1 MANLETLFI
10 EIDGSA
16 EKASSGID
24 ILVGSLSRLGGV
36 VSAQVGALKE
46 FASAIAKIAKVSAGG
61 NAFKGIT
68 SSGVSKGITE
78 NTKSVSKYAD
88 TMKKVG
94 SEVQKVTDNIGANQ
108 QATSTSFRDAQKY
121 LTANKLDLMQWRL
134 ESMRDKYKTE
144 AESGKRDNLWLQEKA
159 LQLKNY
165 EAQIESYRRSLYGVK
180 EATKEITEETKPAHN
195 ALSSMFS
202 TIGRLGKMMLLRMAI
217 RALIKIAKQ
226 GLQNYYQYSKSING
240 AFYQASQKLQTES
253 ATTGN
258 QLGAMLGSLLTSL
271 YPILSAVLEIVNKV
285 AEAFTVLFAVLGGQS
300 TYSRAV
306 NDVNTL
312 GKAASGTSSKMKE
325 LLASFDEL
333 NVITSESGGGGSNN
347 NMFGGA
353 FEEVELPQWLQDI
366 GDFIQEWMPII
377 KDGLLAGGIA
387 LALSTIWGWISKIFG
402 IGSTAGAIATTAAL
416 GTAAAE
422 TGALSAA
429 APIAAG
435 GMEDISNAMKTMTV
449 PAGFTVFAGEVGAVS
464 LAAPAA
470 AAGLEA
476 MAVAI
481 PKLTAALGG
490 MSIITALIAAI
501 GELLSSLAKSI
512 KIGTDIDRE
521 DFDKFKKELEDWEK
535 KKLVKSLSVSSN
547 MGQVALQMK
556 SIDNWVLTGVKK
568 DLYIDVNDSKLND
581 AIIKINTYM
590 SQRSVK
596 TVGILFNETQYNEF
610 WMRANAIYDYIYGNH
625 NKAVG
630 IAFNETQYNEFWM
643 RANSI
648 YDYIFGKHNKVVGI
662 AFNETQYN
670 EFWMRAN
677 AIYDYINGKH
687 DKIVGIAFN
696 SAEYILFV
704 SQMAVISAWVD
715 KQSRKVIPV
724 ILDGIVTFLAES
736 AAIDLWVLKNHTKN
750 IAIGFEGWSDFA
762 LKVSVINN
770 WVSSSF
776 NKNISVVIGN
786 YDYFTKLQSAIND
799 WASKTETKRIDA
811 YITFANWETFLTA
824 VSALQSWINAR
835 SIKYVYVEYIDN
847 GRRPTYD
854 YDEVN
859 YSSPAVSGLTSALT
873 GLNKMAGDAMAAN
886 AETEWSSA
894 RDNAIYKDYGVDKD
908 SAGGAVV
915 GLINQLLGYADG
927 AYGIPKGDLFIANE
941 AGAEL
946 VGSMNGKTT
955 VANQGQIIEGIR
967 SGVESA
973 NAEQNSLLRQQNE
986 LLRGILEKEA
996 SVRIGASAAL
1006 GRVAKQSLD
1015 MYGVVGG

>member
-1 MANLETLFI
+1 
-10 EIDGSA
+10 
-16 EKASSGID
+16 
-24 ILVGSLSRLGGV
+24 
-36 VSAQVGALKE
+36 
-46 FASAIAKIAKVSAGG
+46 
-61 NAFKGIT
+61 
-68 SSGVSKGITE
+68 
-78 NTKSVSKYAD
+78 
-88 TMKKVG
+88 
-94 SEVQKVTDNIGANQ
+94 
-108 QATSTSFRDAQKY
+108 
-121 LTANKLDLMQWRL
+121 
-134 ESMRDKYKTE
+134 
-144 AESGKRDNLWLQEKA
+144 
-159 LQLKNY
+159 
-165 EAQIESYRRSLYGVK
+165 
-180 EATKEITEETKPAHN
+180 
-195 ALSSMFS
+195 
-202 TIGRLGKMMLLRMAI
+202 MLLRMAI

-312 GKAASGTSSKMKE
+312 GKAASGTSGKMKE

-377 KDGLLAGGIA
+377 KDGLIAGGIA
-387 LALSTIWGWISKIFG
+387 LALSHIWGWISKIFG

-435 GMEDISNAMKTMTV
+435 GMEGISNAMKTMTV
-449 PAGFTVFAGEVGAVS
+449 PAGFTVFAGEIGAVS

-476 MAVAI
+476 MAAAI

-512 KIGTDIDRE
+512 KIGTEIDRE

-568 DLYIDVNDSKLND
+568 DLYIDVDDSKLND

-596 TVGILFNETQYNEF
+596 TVGIQFNETQYNEF

-625 NKAVG
+625 NKVVG

-786 YDYFTKLQSAIND
+786 YDYFTKLQIAINN
-799 WASKTETKRIDA
+799 WVSEKSTKHIDA
-811 YITFANWETFLTA
+811 YIAFANWESFLTA
-824 VSALQSWINAR
+824 VSALQAWINAR

-854 YDEVN
+854 YDEVD
-859 YSSPAVSGLTSALT
+859 YSAGMALGLTSALAGSLS
-873 GLNKMAGDAMAAN
+873 GLPQMPN
-886 AETEWSSA
+886 AEAEWQSA

-908 SAGGAVV
+908 SAGGAVI
-915 GLINQLLGYADG
+915 GFINQLLGYADG